1 MNLSPESVKKTLLN
15 KVNELSASSWQYTK
29 KTTDFTRNRKISFSD
44 VLLSTIS
51 MQKSASKTELLKYF
65 DFNAS
70 APTASALIQ
79 QRKKISPEAFDSLF
93 YSFSNAFFL
102 DKTLKGYDPIAVDGS
117 DIYIP
122 RNPKD
127 PDTYRVTDR
136 YNKGFNMIHLN
147 AAYNLLSHLY
157 TDVILQPLNHINEY
171 IAMCDIIDH
180 YTASL
185 IKLGISNT
193 FFFAFNDCI
202 RTFAVI
208 VTENNNIGT
217 VSRQSVRNNDF
228 NLDAVC
234 RIFIFIYQLSKKFGT
249 NFFFG
254 IFIVFHMLFRGYILN
269 FLFAVNTCNVNI
281 SIFLGS
287 L

>member
-93 YSFSNAFFL
+93 YSFSNAFSL
-102 DKTLKGYDPIAVDGS
+102 DKTLKGYDSIAVDGS
-117 DIYIP
+117 YIYIP

-127 PDTYRVTDR
+127 TDTYRVTNR
-136 YNKGFNMIHLN
+136 YNKGFNM
-147 AAYNLLSHLY
+147 
-157 TDVILQPLNHINEY
+157 PEY
-171 IAMCDIIDH
+171 
-180 YTASL
+180 
-185 IKLGISNT
+185 KG
-193 FFFAFNDCI
+193 
-202 RTFAVI
+202 
-208 VTENNNIGT
+208 
-217 VSRQSVRNNDF
+217 F
-228 NLDAVC
+228 NLSRNV
-234 RIFIFIYQLSKKFGT
+234 FI
-249 NFFFG
+249 
-254 IFIVFHMLFRGYILN
+254 
-269 FLFAVNTCNVNI
+269 
-281 SIFLGS
+281 
-287 L
+287 